1 MMNLTAEDLN
11 VKDLLDKLETQ
22 NDEYNIRVYQSTISV
37 YYGEYRLF
45 SIELNDINNPKY
57 DFGAMD
63 LTVFDYER
71 IDVWLTALSTAR
83 KCVDKNFVHKDF
95 Q

>member
-45 SIELNDINNPKY
+45 S
-57 DFGAMD
+57 M
-63 LTVFDYER
+63 
-71 IDVWLTALSTAR
+71 S
-83 KCVDKNFVHKDF
+83 
-95 Q
+95 

>member
-1 MMNLTAEDLN
+1 MNLTVEDEN
-11 VKDLLDKLETQ
+11 VKDLSEKLIVQ
-22 NDEYNIRVYQSTISV
+22 NYKYDIAVQQSSISI

-45 SIELNDINNPKY
+45 SIELNDINDPKY

-71 IDVWLTALSTAR
+71 IDVWLTALSTVR
-83 KCVDKNFVHKDF
+83 ECVDKNFVHKDF
-95 Q
+95 R